1 MKNVDR
7 LMLYDINK
15 EIDRF
20 INEEINIAK
29 RNITARVKAMIL
41 GESITNEI
49 LNIESISIEETNLPI
64 RTRNALKMAGILT
77 LRKLALCSKEDLK
90 RVRNLGSKS
99 REELYAYL
107 KDEHNITLRDG
118 FKIEIV

>member
-1 MKNVDR
+1 MKNGDG
-7 LMLYDINK
+7 LMIYDINK
-15 EIDRF
+15 EIDSI

-29 RNITARVKAMIL
+29 RNITSRVKAMII
-41 GESITNEI
+41 GEGITNEI
-49 LNIESISIEETNLPI
+49 LNIESISIEDTNLPI
-64 RTRNALKMAGILT
+64 RTRNALKRAGILT
-77 LRKLALCSKEDLK
+77 LRELELCSKEDLK

>member
-1 MKNVDR
+1 MKNGDG
-7 LMLYDINK
+7 LMIYDINK
-15 EIDRF
+15 EIDSI

-29 RNITARVKAMIL
+29 RNITSRVKAMII
-41 GESITNEI
+41 GEGITNEI
-49 LNIESISIEETNLPI
+49 LNIENISIEDTNLPI
-64 RTRNALKMAGILT
+64 RTRNALKRAGILT
-77 LRKLALCSKEDLK
+77 LREHELCSKEDLK

>member
-15 EIDRF
+15 EIDRI

-49 LNIESISIEETNLPI
+49 LNIEVRTPMNMSI
-64 RTRNALKMAGILT
+64 
-77 LRKLALCSKEDLK
+77 
-90 RVRNLGSKS
+90 
-99 REELYAYL
+99 
-107 KDEHNITLRDG
+107 
-118 FKIEIV
+118 

>member
-1 MKNVDR
+1 MKNGDG
-7 LMLYDINK
+7 LMIYDINK
-15 EIDRF
+15 EIDSI

-29 RNITARVKAMIL
+29 RNITSRVKAMII
-41 GESITNEI
+41 GEGITNEI
-49 LNIESISIEETNLPI
+49 LNIESISIEDTNLPI
-64 RTRNALKMAGILT
+64 RTRNALKRAGILT
-77 LRKLALCSKEDLK
+77 LRELALCSKEDLK

>member
-1 MKNVDR
+1 MKNGDR
-7 LMLYDINK
+7 LMMYDINK
-15 EIDRF
+15 EIDRI
-20 INEEINIAK
+20 INEEINISK
-29 RNITARVKAMIL
+29 RNITARVKAMII
-41 GESITNEI
+41 GEGITNEI

-64 RTRNALKMAGILT
+64 RTRNALIRAGILT
-77 LRKLALCSKEDLK
+77 LRELALCGKEDLK

>member
-1 MKNVDR
+1 M
-7 LMLYDINK
+7 YDINK
-15 EIDRF
+15 EIDQ
-20 INEEINIAK
+20 IIDEEINIAK
-29 RNITARVKAMIL
+29 RNITARVKAMII
-41 GESITNEI
+41 GEGITNEI
-49 LNIESISIEETNLPI
+49 LNIESTFIEETNLPI
-64 RTRNALKMAGILT
+64 RTRNALKRAGILT
-77 LRKLALCSKEDLK
+77 LRELALCSKEDLK